1 LAGRAIRAN
10 APKSRLHD
18 EEKTLNSEFGELL
31 NVHMKDLTLELKTY
45 QKFAAFFNVTAHRFK
60 LSRIHGLGYS
70 HCARATKFIQ
80 STPAFECT
88 KNCIYNVN
96 KGCLHK
102 NRAGGRL

>member
-45 QKFAAFFNVTAHRFK
+45 QKFAAFLTSLPTD
-60 LSRIHGLGYS
+60 LSFLEFMGWVIHTVPGPQNLS
-70 HCARATKFIQ
+70 
-80 STPAFECT
+80 SPP
-88 KNCIYNVN
+88 
-96 KGCLHK
+96 LHSSVRK
-102 NRAGGRL
+102 IVYTM